1 MGKHDQT
8 YFAQRAAEEAAAAT
22 AATSA
27 AAASVHR
34 ELSLRYSL
42 RQILPEREGD
52 DAQVVGQPRKAAE
65 LQAVASASAGS
76 AERRRA

>member
-1 MGKHDQT
+1 VGKHDQA
-8 YFAQRAAEEAAAAT
+8 YFAQRAAEEAAAAK
-22 AATSA
+22 AATSG

-42 RQILPEREGD
+42 RQILPQREGD
-52 DAQVVGQPRKAAE
+52 DAEVIGQPRKAAE
-65 LQAVASASAGS
+65 LLPAAATGDGS